1 MKNKLTKDFKLLVP
15 DEPKNISNFLV
26 LSDESTLSKF
36 KYPGHNLDESNIQ
49 LVKQQI
55 TKDLKQ
61 LLEKE
66 PENISKIFELS
77 NQLSK
82 FDKNI
87 RFSVDAGIINRLG
100 KELVG
105 KRETAVAELVKNSYD
120 ADATIVNLYFIN
132 TLETCGILKVDD
144 NGIGMTS
151 EDLVN
156 GFMRLS
162 SSGKIHNPVSTKY
175 SREKAG
181 RKGIGRFSAQ
191 RLGTYLT
198 IVTQTEEDDF
208 AIKIEINWDD
218 FVSDIDLSMIG
229 HQIEKIDKEK
239 KHGTTLYIK
248 NLRENWT
255 DAIIKRVYRFVSE
268 SDLLQPFPLSKEMSS
283 DSIDPGFKVYCFRE
297 DDEFEQEEVANDN
310 LVLFQHS
317 LAEIDAYVNDDGY
330 ACYSLT
336 SDKLNFKESDI
347 VLKEKK
353 YSNLENV
360 NLKAYYYIYN
370 SGYIPKM
377 SEKIILDTANEF
389 GGIRLYRN
397 GFRVLPYAGR
407 GDDWLGLDAST
418 ARRSILP
425 THRNINYFGF
435 IEIFDEN
442 GKYFEEQSNREGL
455 IENNS
460 FIELQDFA
468 YKVLTSLAIKI
479 GHIRGT
485 KVKTNQEEWENKK
498 PQTRLGDIL
507 KKLEIIEKQN
517 NAISF
522 NSDNKQTTHDNIE
535 DIKNEI
541 TKIIIDQEKEEKNLI
556 DELNMLRVLA
566 GLGLVIGE
574 FVHEIKFFQSSFHA
588 DIDSLIDVLKDKELE
603 LAKSLKNNFLYL
615 DTYRAYFDSAVSKN
629 VERDLKAIEL
639 RDVVRVF
646 IKAINQDYKKNEIT
660 LEKPIF
666 NGYDIYTCEMHE
678 SEWASI
684 LFNLYSNSKKAI
696 KKIGAKGKILIS
708 AGIDKNIV
716 YLEFSDN
723 GNGID
728 MKNRE
733 KIFNA
738 FFTTNEPSGNSAS
751 EHEEISGT
759 GLGLKIT
766 KDIVASY
773 NGKIYVKNPVIGYST
788 TIRIELPKATEK
800 EISNVE

>member
-1 MKNKLTKDFKLLVP
+1 MLEQKIREELQNILKN
-15 DEPKNISNFLV
+15 EPNN
-26 LSDESTLSKF
+26 
-36 KYPGHNLDESNIQ
+36 Y
-49 LVKQQI
+49 
-55 TKDLKQ
+55 
-61 LLEKE
+61 
-66 PENISKIFELS
+66 SKILELS
-77 NQLSK
+77 NELSK
-82 FDKNI
+82 FDSNI

-132 TLETCGILKVDD
+132 TLETGGTLKVDD
-144 NGIGMTS
+144 NGIGMTR
-151 EDLVN
+151 EELIN

-162 SSGKIHNPVSTKY
+162 SSGKIHNPVSDKY

-208 AIKIEINWDD
+208 ALKIEINWDD
-218 FVSDIDLSMIG
+218 FLSDIDLSTIE
-229 HQIEKIDKEK
+229 HKIEKINKEK
-239 KHGTTLYIK
+239 VNGTTLYIK

-255 DAIIKRVYRFVSE
+255 DTIIKRVYRFVSE

-310 LVLFQHS
+310 LVLFKHS
-317 LAEIDAYVNDDGY
+317 LAEIDAYVNEDGY
-330 ACYSLT
+330 ACYRVK
-336 SDKLNFKESDI
+336 SDKLNLEENNI
-347 VLKEKK
+347 ILKEKK
-353 YSNLENV
+353 YSKLNHI
-360 NLKAYYYIYN
+360 NLKAYYYIYS

-377 SEKIILDTANEF
+377 SEKTIRDTANEF

-397 GFRVLPYAGR
+397 GFRVLPYAEKGN
-407 GDDWLGLDAST
+407 DWLGLDAST
-418 ARRSILP
+418 VRRVILP

-442 GKYFEEQSNREGL
+442 GENFEEQSNREGL
-455 IENNS
+455 IENNA

-468 YKVLTSLAIKI
+468 YKVLTALAIKI
-479 GHIRGT
+479 AHIRGM
-485 KVKTNQEEWENKK
+485 KVTTTQEEWGNKK
-498 PQTRLGDIL
+498 PQTRLGEIL
-507 KKLEIIEKQN
+507 KKLEVIENQN
-517 NAISF
+517 NSAYFS
-522 NSDNKQTTHDNIE
+522 SDNKQTTHDNIE
-535 DIKNEI
+535 DIKSEI
-541 TKIIIDQEKEEKNLI
+541 TQIIIEQEKEQKNLI

-603 LAKSLKNNFLYL
+603 LATSLKNNFLYL

-646 IKAINQDYKKNEIT
+646 IKAISQDYKKNEIT
-660 LEKPIF
+660 FEKPIF

-684 LFNLYSNSKKAI
+684 LFNFYSNSKKAI

-708 AGIDKNIV
+708 AGIENNIV

-728 MKNRE
+728 MKYRE
-733 KIFNA
+733 KVFNA
-738 FFTTNEPSGNSAS
+738 FYTTNEPSGRSAN
-751 EHEEISGT
+751 EHEEMSGT

-773 NGKIYVKNPVIGYST
+773 NGKIYVKTPVAGYST

>member
-1 MKNKLTKDFKLLVP
+1 MMPQKIREELQK
-15 DEPKNISNFLV
+15 V
-26 LSDESTLSKF
+26 LE
-36 KYPGHNLDESNIQ
+36 N
-49 LVKQQI
+49 
-55 TKDLKQ
+55 
-61 LLEKE
+61 E
-66 PENISKIFELS
+66 PENYSKILKLS
-77 NQLSK
+77 NELSK
-82 FDKNI
+82 FDSNI

-120 ADATIVNLYFIN
+120 ADSTVVNLYFIN
-132 TLETCGILKVDD
+132 TLEVGGTLKIDD
-144 NGIGMTS
+144 NGIGMTK

-162 SSGKIHNPVSTKY
+162 SSYKIHNPISNKY

-191 RLGTYLT
+191 RLGTFLT
-198 IVTQTEEDDF
+198 IVTQTEADDF
-208 AIKIEINWDD
+208 ALKIEINWNN
-218 FVSDIDLSMIG
+218 FISDIDLSVIE
-229 HQIEKIDKEK
+229 HRIEKVDKEK

-248 NLRENWT
+248 NLRESWT
-255 DAIIKRVYRFVSE
+255 DTVIKRVYRFVSE
-268 SDLLQPFPLSKEMSS
+268 SDLLQPFPLSKAINN

-317 LAEIDAYVNDDGY
+317 LAEIDAYVNKDGF
-330 ACYSLT
+330 ACYSVK
-336 SDKLNFKESDI
+336 SDKLNLEEKNI
-347 VLKEKK
+347 VLKDKT
-353 YSNLENV
+353 YSELDNV
-360 NLKAYYYIYN
+360 NLKAYYYIYS

-397 GFRVLPYAGR
+397 GFRVLPYAEKGN
-407 GDDWLGLDAST
+407 DWLRLDAST
-418 ARRSILP
+418 GRRIILP

-442 GKYFEEQSNREGL
+442 GENFEEQSNREGL
-455 IENNS
+455 IENNA

-468 YKVLTSLAIKI
+468 YKVLTALAIKI
-479 GHIRGT
+479 AHIRGM
-485 KVKTNQEEWENKK
+485 KVTTSQEEWGNKK
-498 PQTRLGDIL
+498 PQTRLSDIL
-507 KKLEIIEKQN
+507 KKLEIIENQN
-517 NAISF
+517 NSASF
-522 NSDNKQTTHDNIE
+522 NSDNRQITHGNIE
-535 DIKNEI
+535 DIKSEI
-541 TKIIIDQEKEEKNLI
+541 TKIIIEQEKEEKNLI

-646 IKAINQDYKKNEIT
+646 IKAISQDYKKNEIT
-660 LEKPIF
+660 FEKPIF

-684 LFNLYSNSKKAI
+684 LFNFYSNSKKAI
-696 KKIGAKGKILIS
+696 KKIGAKGRILIS
-708 AGIDKNIV
+708 AGVDNNMV

-733 KIFNA
+733 KVFNA
-738 FFTTNEPSGNSAS
+738 FFTTNEPSGSNAN
-751 EHEEISGT
+751 EHEEMSGT

-766 KDIVASY
+766 KDIIDSY
-773 NGKIYVKNPVIGYST
+773 DGKIYVKTPIAGYST
-788 TIRIELPKATEK
+788 TIRIELPKATVK
-800 EISNVE
+800 EIADVE